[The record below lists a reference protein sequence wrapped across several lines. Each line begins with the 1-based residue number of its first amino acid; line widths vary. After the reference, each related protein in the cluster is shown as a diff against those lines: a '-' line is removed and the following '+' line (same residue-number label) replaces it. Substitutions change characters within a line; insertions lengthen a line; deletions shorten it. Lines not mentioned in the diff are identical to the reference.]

1 MKKVAIVTDSTAC
14 LQEQSIKGY
23 PIFVLPLQVIWS
35 DQIYLDGI
43 DIQPTEF
50 YQRLKTAKV
59 TPSTS
64 QVTPGAFIEL
74 YTRLLAEDYDILSI
88 LISSKLSGTMDSAIQ
103 AKSHFPGAK
112 IELVDSK
119 NTAMA
124 LGFQVL
130 SVARSA
136 ALGATIEECKAIVED
151 SIPNVGALF
160 TVSTLE
166 FLHRGG
172 RIGGAAAFLGTA
184 LNLRPIMELRDGKIE
199 AIERVR
205 TTSKAIDRL
214 LDLMVER
221 IGHRTPV
228 RIAGLHADSLEEVK
242 IMVDRVRDRF
252 NVSDISEIVISEV
265 SPVIG
270 THTGPGTLGFAYMAG
285 K

>member
-14 LQEQSIKGY
+14 LPEHAIKGY

-50 YQRLKTAKV
+50 YKRLKTAKV
-59 TPSTS
+59 MPSTS
-64 QVTPGAFIEL
+64 QVTPAAFMDI
-74 YTRLLAEDYDILSI
+74 YTKLLAEDYDILNI

-130 SVARSA
+130 ATARAA
-136 ALGATIEECKAIVED
+136 ALGATLDDCKIIVEN

-160 TVSTLE
+160 TVPTLE

-184 LNLRPIMELRDGKIE
+184 LNLKPILELRNGRIE

-205 TTSKAIDRL
+205 TTSKTIDRL
-214 LDLMVER
+214 LDLVEER
-221 IGHRTPV
+221 VNHRTPI
-228 RIAGLHADSLEEVK
+228 RLAGLHANAPEEVA
-242 IMVDRVRDRF
+242 VLLERVRARF
-252 NVSDISEIVISEV
+252 NVSDISEIITSEV

-270 THTGPGTLGFAYMAG
+270 CHTGPGTIGFAYMAG